1 MAEQYHNVSV
11 RLNDKDYNQL
21 LFLHDKYNR
30 MSYGKVSLADV
41 LRISVTELFLKETTD
56 DNRPVSEVK
65 ESRSQG
71 EALITEKTAT
81 KEAEQESASTQDEEI
96 NNEEDI
102 EKVLSI
108 YEEELRQAKSSKG
121 KPYSDK
127 FIADSVAKKRKELE
141 ALLA

>member
-11 RLNDKDYNQL
+11 RLNDSDYKQL

-71 EALITEKTAT
+71 ESLITEKTADQEE
-81 KEAEQESASTQDEEI
+81 KETVIPVE
-96 NNEEDI
+96 NKEDI
-102 EKVLSI
+102 ETILND

-121 KPYSDK
+121 KPYTDK

-141 ALLA
+141 EQLA

>member
-11 RLNDKDYNQL
+11 RLNDSDYKQL

-71 EALITEKTAT
+71 ESLITEKTADDSSKVEE
-81 KEAEQESASTQDEEI
+81 KETVIPVE
-96 NNEEDI
+96 NKEDI
-102 EKVLSI
+102 ETILND

-121 KPYSDK
+121 KPYTDK

-141 ALLA
+141 EQLA